1 MKTRILAVI
10 ILVTLLISVGCSSD
24 NSQQANAGMTQP
36 ANKTV
41 VVTATNNTSANAA
54 GLTDFQMEYGIG
66 PIKEELKLAA
76 VDVKLAKKGEK
87 TFETKCYSCH
97 RLNDRYVGPPLVEV
111 TKRRKPEYIMNMIL
125 NPDEMVKKHPVAKKL
140 LAEFMTPMTF
150 QNVTKDDARAI
161 LEYFRH
167 EGAKVKKQ

>member
-1 MKTRILAVI
+1 MKTRILGVI
-10 ILVTLLISVGCSSD
+10 SLIMLLINVSCSSD
-24 NSQQANAGMTQP
+24 NSQQANAGMSQP

-41 VVTATNNTSANAA
+41 VVAATNTASANA
-54 GLTDFQMEYGIG
+54 GLSDFQMEHGIG
-66 PIKEELKLAA
+66 PITEELKLEA
-76 VDVKLAKKGEK
+76 VDVNLAKKGEK
-87 TFETKCYSCH
+87 TFETKCFSCH

-125 NPDEMVKKHPVAKKL
+125 NPNEMVQKHPVAKKL

-167 EGAKVKKQ
+167 EGSKVKKQ